1 MLGGR
6 DDGSMDE
13 IKKKKNK
20 KKKKK
25 NSRRRGVVRVA
36 RARRGYIGL
45 T

>member
-13 IKKKKNK
+13 IKKK